1 MSPARPKTMPAAL
14 AVAFALALSTVVLPV
29 GEDHAEAKTRKRHR
43 ASPRAQVLARI
54 TDLRSHECLSGLND
68 HTDLSRIA
76 RKISRGARK
85 GHVRPNRISR
95 LVEGRSGDHAV
106 VVVSARNQ
114 DKLIRALKAREAF
127 RNSVFDRRWDDVGVG
142 TARGLGRLVV
152 TVIFGTALL
161 PAEPLPGAFMVP
173 DSIPAD
179 CSRPVENEIMAWLR
193 TVPDGATARFQHNGC
208 YGQDETIELED
219 RVDLTIDGN
228 GSSFKALTRGSPNRD
243 NWRIENGRNIT
254 LKNMTVC
261 GANPHAGIHDLA
273 WDTTVEWQH
282 GFRFAGT
289 DGGTLE
295 NVRVF
300 DVYGDFVEAM
310 WDWTLP
316 DWSVAPVARNIVVR
330 NSHFERNGR
339 MGFGLTGVEGFL
351 LENSY
356 VGHVNMAAVDL
367 ELDID
372 THTGRDIRILNNVF
386 GPHRFSLFSNGGAGT
401 GSQVG
406 DVIVSGNRETSSPVT
421 CMSPVYVENRPG
433 PQRTNYVFTNNR
445 FKTISDAFDLKG
457 VQDVL
462 ISNNI
467 VRFETWGGCDRLA
480 GVRLSESRNVT
491 VVNNSF
497 EFGSEVVERDASS
510 TGIVAKENTLTP

>member
-1 MSPARPKTMPAAL
+1 MSIARTKTMPAAL
-14 AVAFALALSTVVLPV
+14 TIALVFALSTVILPF
-29 GEDHAEAKTRKRHR
+29 GEDHAAAKGRKRGG
-43 ASPRAQVLARI
+43 SPRAQVLARI
-54 TDLRSHECLSGLND
+54 ADLRSHECLSGLND
-68 HTDLSRIA
+68 HEDLSRIA
-76 RKISRGARK
+76 RRISRGARK
-85 GHVRPNRISR
+85 GHVRSNKINR
-95 LVEGRSGDHAV
+95 LVGGLSGDHAV
-106 VVVSARNQ
+106 VVVAARRPG
-114 DKLIRALKAREAF
+114 KLMRALMARKAF
-127 RNSVFDRRWDDVGVG
+127 HSSVFDRQWDDVGVG
-142 TARGLGRLVV
+142 TARGMGRVV
-152 TVIFGTALL
+152 VAVIFGTALL
-161 PAEPLPGAFMVP
+161 PSESLPGSFIVP

-228 GSSFKALTRGSPNRD
+228 GASFKALTRGSPNRD
-243 NWRIENGRNIT
+243 NWRIEGGRNIT

-261 GANPHAGIHDLA
+261 GSNPHAGIDDLA

-289 DGGTLE
+289 QGGTLE

-310 WDWTLP
+310 WDWRAP
-316 DWSVAPVARNIVVR
+316 DWSSAPMARSIVVR

-339 MGFGLTGVEGFL
+339 MGFGLTGVDGFL

-372 THTGRDIRILNNVF
+372 THTGRNIRILNNVF

-406 DVIVSGNRETSSPVT
+406 DVIVSGNRETASPVT

-445 FKTISDAFDLKG
+445 FRTLNAGFDLKG
-457 VQDVL
+457 VQEVL
-462 ISNNI
+462 ISENVI
-467 VRFETWGGCDRLA
+467 RFETWGGCARLA
-480 GVRLSESRNVT
+480 GVRLSESRDVT
-491 VVNNSF
+491 VVNNAF
-497 EFGSEVVERDASS
+497 QYGEEVVERDSSS
-510 TGIVAKENTLTP
+510 TGIVAKENTLSP